1 MNMTVNITTPVDREV
16 RLQAGTVSLSGQLA
30 LPASPLGTVIFA
42 HGSGSSRHS
51 PRNQFVVGTLRR
63 ARLGA
68 LLFDL
73 LTPEEER
80 AERYTRNLRF
90 NIDLLAQRLTAA
102 ARWTSSNLAGPI
114 GFFGASTGAGA
125 ALEAAAGLG
134 RAVRAVVSR
143 GGRPDLAAEALPRV
157 QAPTL
162 LLVGG
167 LDEAVIDLNRQALA
181 GLSCEKEMRII
192 PGASHLFEEPGALDT
207 VAGMAAD
214 WFARHFSR
222 TD

>member
-1 MNMTVNITTPVDREV
+1 MNMTVNITTPVDCEV

-30 LPASPLGTVIFA
+30 LPESPLGTVIFA

-51 PRNQFVVGTLRR
+51 SRNQFVAGVLHR

-68 LLFDL
+68 LMLDL

-80 AERYTRNLRF
+80 AERYTRHLRF
-90 NIDLLAQRLTAA
+90 NIDLLAQRLIAA

-125 ALEAAAGLG
+125 ALVAAAGLG

-181 GLSCEKEMRII
+181 ELSCEKEMRII

-207 VAGMAAD
+207 VAGMAAN
-214 WFARHFSR
+214 WFARHFSGAE
-222 TD
+222 